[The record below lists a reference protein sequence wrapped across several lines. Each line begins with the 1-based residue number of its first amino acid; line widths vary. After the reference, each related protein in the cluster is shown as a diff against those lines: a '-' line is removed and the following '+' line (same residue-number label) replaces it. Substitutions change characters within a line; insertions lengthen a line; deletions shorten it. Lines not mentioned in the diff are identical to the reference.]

1 MLWKHNIKAFQQI
14 CLWGKLREKDTGI
27 IECTYDV
34 YRSFRFIETDFNK
47 WLNKFRVKAEDLEV
61 ISNEE
66 YDDRIISE
74 FLIQWILFVKFSE
87 NLKGNNRNITW

>member
-1 MLWKHNIKAFQQI
+1 M
-14 CLWGKLREKDTGI
+14 
-27 IECTYDV
+27 

-74 FLIQWILFVKFSE
+74 FLIQ
-87 NLKGNNRNITW
+87 